1 MKKKRKRSRWG
12 NPQPISERY
21 GREINYTTGEGMN
34 LDTLFLKGRVDEDT
48 YMRYLRE
55 FARQQRHGTG
65 HKAYARI
72 VDGKVYYEMS
82 QRKDYFYGGMIPEDW
97 CLHHPFEEVCAM
109 ADEHLPLPDFRN
121 SDVRE
126 LPPFKGNVSNDGQ
139 DDWGICGSLEST
151 MSDAAFEEKLDRYLK
166 TIEDTP

>member
-1 MKKKRKRSRWG
+1 MQKKRKSGRRG
-12 NPQPISERY
+12 KHQPISERY
-21 GREINYTTGEGMN
+21 GREMDYATGEGMN
-34 LDTLFLKGRVDEDT
+34 IDTLFLKGMVDEDT
-48 YMRYLRE
+48 YARYLRE

-65 HKAYARI
+65 HKAYARV
-72 VDGKVYYEMS
+72 VDGKIYYEMS
-82 QRKDYFYGGMIPEDW
+82 EREDYFYGGMGFDD
-97 CLHHPFEEVCAM
+97 LFHRHPFEEICAM
-109 ADEHLPLPDFRN
+109 ANEHLPVPDFRN

-139 DDWGICGSLEST
+139 DDWGICGSIESP